1 MRLWRILKN
10 SGLQKQCQAKK
21 APRDSTVS
29 GGATQP
35 TETKRI
41 KIEELYLMSNIK
53 VMLPTQKDLNTEAM
67 ANIPPHPHRKTTC
80 PIHSVF
86 SYQMSNL
93 QKACKRQTSE
103 IWTALRCK
111 SALEAKQLNQK
122 YPRFE

>member
-53 VMLPTQKDLNTEAM
+53 GMLPTQKDLNTEAM
-67 ANIPPHPHRKTTC
+67 MTIPPHQLHQHQEQRNIEPQNILLCPPSYKTRAQKQIVSKRLLTKGC
-80 PIHSVF
+80 VF
-86 SYQMSNL
+86 
-93 QKACKRQTSE
+93 
-103 IWTALRCK
+103 
-111 SALEAKQLNQK
+111 
-122 YPRFE
+122 